1 MSSEPQGGAREGTP
15 EPGDVPDG
23 HLSATRELVTPPP
36 QPPPQQQPPAVTA
49 TSSFAS
55 GPVTFVPT
63 PAPGADARTQARA
76 LVGDGVAYYNRGHFR
91 PAVERFQEAVRLDP
105 SQAEYHNMLGC
116 AAERADQPH
125 LVEPHLLEAV
135 RLNPQHAGAHVALAA
150 WYAERGAVE
159 PALRHSAAA
168 LEITPTDPK
177 ALLARA
183 SAQFTA
189 GDRQATLETL
199 RPMLDQPTPNRWAA
213 QLYARLAPSIG
224 HEEQALDAVNRALDA
239 QALPPTPDGKPL
251 LLFTAATLLEQLG
264 RYPEAFERA
273 RAANEIVRTSRP
285 SFDPAAHSGRVD
297 HVIRYFS
304 KRRMRSLPR
313 ATHGNRRPVFIVGMP
328 RSGTSLVEQVLASH
342 PDVFGGGELSTVGL
356 IAGATE
362 RADWAKGEPYPQCLD
377 MLSARRADD
386 LAAQYLSVIEGM
398 NTTARYVTDKMP
410 TNFMNL
416 PLVELLFPEAR
427 VIHCVRNPLDT
438 CLSCYT
444 SNFAIGNEFSF
455 DLTHLGPYY
464 RDYRRA
470 MQHWK
475 TVLTL
480 PILDVRY
487 EDVVLDTGEQVR
499 RILDFLDLPW
509 DDRCLKFYE
518 NRRTVQTSSK
528 DQVRRPIYTSSLAR
542 WKFYEKHIT
551 PLIASLSTPSDL
563 HRRAC

>member
-1 MSSEPQGGAREGTP
+1 MSSEPQGGARGGTP
-15 EPGDVPDG
+15 APGDVPDG
-23 HLSATRELVTPPP
+23 HLSATRELVPPPPPPP
-36 QPPPQQQPPAVTA
+36 QPA
-49 TSSFAS
+49 AS
-55 GPVTFVPT
+55 GPVTFVPG
-63 PAPGADARTQARA
+63 PAPRADARTQARA
-76 LVGDGVAYYNRGHFR
+76 LVGDAVSYYNRGHFR
-91 PAVERFQEAVRLDP
+91 PAVERFREAVRLDP
-105 SQAEYHNMLGC
+105 AQAEYHNMLGC
-116 AAERADQPH
+116 AAERADQPQ

-135 RLNPQHAGAHVALAA
+135 RLNPRHAGAHAALAA
-150 WYAERGAVE
+150 WYAERGEVE

-168 LEITPTDPK
+168 LDITPTDPK

-189 GDRQATLETL
+189 GDKQATLEAL
-199 RPMLDQPTPNRWAA
+199 RPMLDQPVPNRWAA
-213 QLYARLAPSIG
+213 HLYARLAPAIG
-224 HEEQALDAVNRALDA
+224 HEEQALAAVDRALAA

-251 LLFTAATLLEQLG
+251 LLFTAANLLEQLG
-264 RYPEAFERA
+264 RFPEAFERA
-273 RAANEIVRTSRP
+273 RSANEIVRTSRP
-285 SFDPAAHSGRVD
+285 SFDPAAHTARVD
-297 HVIRYFS
+297 RVIRYFS
-304 KRRMRSLPR
+304 SRRMRSLPR

-342 PDVFGGGELSTVGL
+342 PDVFGAGELSTLGL
-356 IAGATE
+356 IAGGAE
-362 RADWAKGEPYPQCLD
+362 QADWAKGETYPHCLD

-398 NTTARYVTDKMP
+398 NATARYVTDKMP

-416 PLVELLFPEAR
+416 PLVELLFPECR

-444 SNFAIGNEFSF
+444 SNFANGNEFSF
-455 DLTHLGPYY
+455 DLAHLGPYH
-464 RDYRRA
+464 RDYRRV

-475 TVLTL
+475 TVLTV

-487 EDVVLDTGEQVR
+487 EEVVLDTEEQVR
-499 RILDFLDLPW
+499 RILDFLELPW

-518 NRRTVQTSSK
+518 NRRAVQTSSK

-551 PLIASLSTPSDL
+551 PLIASLTTPSDL